1 MCPNV
6 PPTGFLDFEE
16 IAASMNMTKSDD
28 ATPEQVIVPLP
39 PPHPSLTH
47 PPIPPIPSSLSLE
60 QEATRQEFIN
70 SHIKRFDSDGD
81 GKVSYAEGWGAF
93 NKRMVEMVTH
103 KQEL

>member
-1 MCPNV
+1 MYPSPRPT
-6 PPTGFLDFEE
+6 PPSPT
-16 IAASMNMTKSDD
+16 
-28 ATPEQVIVPLP
+28 
-39 PPHPSLTH
+39 